1 MVGAAAKGGSV
12 GLQRLA
18 VAEGVW
24 EQVQVWGAGS
34 CHSALHPGV
43 AGLSPTLGCRLC
55 EVFRI
60 ESML

>member
-1 MVGAAAKGGSV
+1 M